1 MAKINS
7 DNFKLSSK
15 HLQIDKSNTKVLI
28 YISLAVVALVFA
40 IVASLSL
47 WKQVQYQN
55 KVLSL
60 RNKAVDQLEKNKKAT
75 AQLQA
80 QFVAFDTATES
91 IIGNSDP
98 NSKVVLNALPSKYD
112 FPALIT
118 SIDNLGQKTPGIS
131 LDALGGID
139 EQLTAQQSS
148 SEPAPVE
155 VPLSLSGQGSYDA
168 VKQFI
173 KNIERTTRPIK
184 IKTISI
190 SGAEGSMKAD
200 VVAVTQYQPLKVL
213 EIKKEKVSQSGS
225 ASKNAKTSN
234 TQKAIQ

>member
-1 MAKINS
+1 MAKFNS

-15 HLQIDKSNTKVLI
+15 RLQIDKSNTKVLI

-40 IVASLSL
+40 LVASFSL
-47 WKQVQYQN
+47 WKQIQYQN

-80 QFVAFDTATES
+80 QYVAFDTASES

-118 SIDNLGQKTPGIS
+118 SIDNLAQKTPGIA
-131 LDALGGID
+131 LDALGGTD
-139 EQLTAQQSS
+139 EQLTAEQSS
-148 SEPAPVE
+148 ADPKPVE
-155 VPLSLSGQGSYDA
+155 IPLTLSGQGSYDS

-184 IKTISI
+184 VKTISI
-190 SGAEGSMKAD
+190 SGGEGSMKTD
-200 VVAVTQYQPLKVL
+200 VVAATQYQPLKIL
-213 EIKKEKVSQSGS
+213 QIQKQKVSSGS
-225 ASKNAKTSN
+225 SKATTKQTN
-234 TQKAIQ
+234 TQKAAK

>member
-1 MAKINS
+1 MAKLNS

-15 HLQIDKSNTKVLI
+15 RLQIDKSNTKVLI

-40 IVASLSL
+40 LVASLSL
-47 WKQVQYQN
+47 WKQIQYQN

-80 QFVAFDTATES
+80 QYVAFDTATES
-91 IIGNSDP
+91 IIGNSDA

-118 SIDNLGQKTPGIS
+118 SLDNLAQKTPGIS
-131 LDALGGID
+131 LDALGGTD

-148 SEPAPVE
+148 TEPQPVE
-155 VPLSLSGQGSYDA
+155 IPLTLSGQGSYDS

-173 KNIERTTRPIK
+173 KNIERATRPIK
-184 IKTISI
+184 VKTISI
-190 SGAEGSMKAD
+190 SGGEGSMKAD
-200 VVAVTQYQPLKVL
+200 VVAVTQYQPLKLL
-213 EIKKEKVSQSGS
+213 EIKKEKVTSGT
-225 ASKNAKTSN
+225 ANTTAKTTN
-234 TQKAIQ
+234 TQKAAQ

>member
-91 IIGNSDP
+91 IIGNGDP

-131 LDALGGID
+131 LDALGGSD

-148 SEPAPVE
+148 PEPQPVE
-155 VPLSLSGQGSYDA
+155 VPLSLSGQGSYDS

-225 ASKNAKTSN
+225 AAKNAKTSN
-234 TQKAIQ
+234 TQKAAQ